1 MWFLRILATLFALLA
16 VLLMGVILLQR
27 GKGVGLSGAFG
38 GAGGHTAF
46 GAKTGDVLT
55 WATIVIAAV
64 MLVFA
69 VVLNYV
75 FVPLAPPA
83 PPTIGPPVSVPAPS
97 PTGTQR
103 TRPPV
108 RPRRPK
114 AHPRRPRS
122 SPRRPGRP
130 RRATRRNR
138 TSRRRRAAVTRP
150 SGPSGRRSS
159 GPIWASHCRIAIGFA
174 AT

>member
-55 WATIVIAAV
+55 WATIVIAVV

-69 VVLNYV
+69 VILNYV

-83 PPTIGPPVSVPAPS
+83 PPTISPPVSVPAPS
-97 PTGTQR
+97 PAATPADTTTGSAKPAEGTPAPSEPAPTRTTPPTGTEKPDEPPPPGGGD
-103 TRPPV
+103 TPLWSIRPEIFG
-108 RPRRPK
+108 
-114 AHPRRPRS
+114 ADL
-122 SPRRPGRP
+122 G
-130 RRATRRNR
+130 
-138 TSRRRRAAVTRP
+138 
-150 SGPSGRRSS
+150 
-159 GPIWASHCRIAIGFA
+159 
-174 AT
+174 

>member
-69 VVLNYV
+69 IVLNYV

-97 PTGTQR
+97 PTGTPAD
-103 TRPPV
+103 TPAGSTTPAEGAPAPTPIEPAPTGTTPPTDTEKPDEPTPPGGGDTPLWSIRPEIFG
-108 RPRRPK
+108 
-114 AHPRRPRS
+114 ADL
-122 SPRRPGRP
+122 G
-130 RRATRRNR
+130 
-138 TSRRRRAAVTRP
+138 
-150 SGPSGRRSS
+150 
-159 GPIWASHCRIAIGFA
+159 
-174 AT
+174 